1 MTAYVLEHDDGD
13 GFKSAYRG
21 PQRVFD
27 TNVAPASHHRFR
39 ARAVNAVGSSQPSEP
54 TIFSSPALPP
64 PSPLRPSAL
73 SKQKG
78 KSKDVVLKW
87 QAPLEDNGSPVTHFR
102 VFALDLSLHERGV
115 PAHELGDGAP
125 GTAKESPREVVS
137 AGPGC
142 AAVEEEGRWV
152 CLQEVLASTVIPAVG
167 PQLVLEVGSGG
178 GALFP
183 GTEYL
188 LRVTAVSSVGESP
201 PSDDVRVETAPA
213 LPPAPAAPRIQICL
227 SSQERG
233 SDCHVAQATPSFAA
247 GSRKRFLGEGFVAV
261 EASWEPV
268 RPHQVLGKL
277 EYCLEMLQLPSA
289 RDPVNDRPL
298 ADSHSQEENWSQVY
312 KGSET
317 QAIVQGLRANAKL
330 VWRLS
335 ASNTQGSS
343 IASPSVI
350 FLTPAKVSPVT
361 APAPPPAAPNASK
374 NTSRGKTAQKPCKFG
389 AACTFASCK
398 FLHPA
403 QHTLGSAAIPLG
415 APGAQQKAHE
425 RRGHRSTAAPS
436 SALPAHHV
444 PAVPNTATPS
454 GGFGVIQ
461 PGVTTLAQ
469 LEQQM
474 FTAASGGGHAG
485 REGRGQGRG
494 GAKIRVHVAG
504 GRGQRGARALGNRG
518 SEQVC

>member
-1 MTAYVLEHDDGD
+1 MFE
-13 GFKSAYRG
+13 
-21 PQRVFD
+21 

-54 TIFSSPALPP
+54 TIISSPALPP
-64 PSPLRPSAL
+64 PPPLRLSAL

-137 AGPGC
+137 AGAGC

-213 LPPAPAAPRIQICL
+213 PPPAPAAPRIQICL

-233 SDCHVAQATPSFAA
+233 GDCHVAQATPSFVA
-247 GSRKRFLGEGFVAV
+247 GSRKRVLGEGFVAV

-277 EYCLEMLQLPSA
+277 EYCLEMLQLPGA

-350 FLTPAKVSPVT
+350 FITPAKVSPVT

-389 AACTFASCK
+389 AACTFAACK

-403 QHTLGSAAIPLG
+403 QQTDSAAITLG
-415 APGAQQKAHE
+415 APRAQRE

-436 SALPAHHV
+436 SAIPAHHV
-444 PAVPNTATPS
+444 PAAPITATPS

-469 LEQQM
+469 LEHQM
-474 FTAASGGGHAG
+474 FTAASGGGHGG
-485 REGRGQGRG
+485 REGRGRGRG
-494 GAKIRVHVAG
+494 GAKIKVHVAG
-504 GRGQRGARALGNRG
+504 GRGQRGAHAIGSPG